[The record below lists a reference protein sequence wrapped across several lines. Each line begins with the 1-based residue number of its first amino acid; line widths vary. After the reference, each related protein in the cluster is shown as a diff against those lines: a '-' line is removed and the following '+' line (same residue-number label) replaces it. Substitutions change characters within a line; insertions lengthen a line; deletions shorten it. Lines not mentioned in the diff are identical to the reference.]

1 MANKRSL
8 EVDASKFGSPTKC
21 PTVNDKPSAAAQT
34 LASTIVDAGFQ
45 ETSHSTVASGSLLVY
60 AQGGEKATQKRREQ
74 ARQKPIQ
81 NGYVNSE
88 DLAVVRTFDPPT
100 EVLEMILCQVNI
112 RHLYFSCR
120 LVCKRWNDVFIQWKK
135 TYYRHKSS
143 SDCLHNIGGGWCGC
157 TCVMDM
163 AKFHLYCVNHLE
175 RGSRTID
182 CSQLL
187 TQQSSSAGG
196 LEQQSLF
203 KSVQEHATVA
213 FKGLKNVEC
222 RPVTHWL
229 TVWGKCL
236 QWPLERN
243 KRGEPKKEDLFLFS
257 KYVLQ
262 TLESFLASEDQE
274 IDLDHLPICSSSD
287 IRSPVEKYQQAVS
300 AVLGAEHPA
309 EPELSQSDGGG
320 PTPTDVQFQ
329 GCLQRLHQCSGY
341 QNVLPVRGY
350 LKLYQLQKPTLNYGC
365 LLVDESQDLGLLA
378 RGRHKSVLWS

>member
-120 LVCKRWNDVFIQWKK
+120 LVCKRWNDVVRREKFIQWKK

-163 AKFHLYCVNHLE
+163 A
-175 RGSRTID
+175 
-182 CSQLL
+182 
-187 TQQSSSAGG
+187 
-196 LEQQSLF
+196 

-300 AVLGAEHPA
+300 AVLGAEVVDWKPLYWTCYINVALFWRDVVCHHQHPA